1 VANQKK
7 SEVMFWA
14 KHVGLAVALIII
26 AIVVITLQQINL
38 DKPLAEGESA
48 NKSPSSGLSDFYQ
61 KYRMSNTQPDESIE
75 SEYILELIDKDAPLD
90 TRLTQMEGL
99 SKPVSSRWQGD
110 YKHRSFKP
118 GETLREKLT
127 DYAQAEGMQV
137 MWELNQD
144 FVIKHNFQVEGTL
157 VETAE
162 RMARSV
168 DSNFVGDVLVYF
180 CPRAR
185 TLVVSE
191 DESKVLKERCRRAG

>member
-1 VANQKK
+1 M
-7 SEVMFWA
+7 MFWLKYIA
-14 KHVGLAVALIII
+14 MGVALIII
-26 AIVVITLQQINL
+26 AVLVIFLQQMNAN
-38 DKPLAEGESA
+38 KPLAEGESA
-48 NKSPSSGLSDFYQ
+48 QKSPSSGLSDFYQ
-61 KYRMSNTQPDESIE
+61 KHRMSNTQPDESIE

-110 YKHRSFKP
+110 YKFRSFKP

-127 DYAQAEGMQV
+127 DYAQTEGMQV

-162 RMARSV
+162 RMAHSV
-168 DSNFVGDVLVYF
+168 NSNFVGDVMVYF

-185 TLVVSE
+185 TLVVTE
-191 DESKVLKERCRRAG
+191 DDTDVLRERCRLVK